1 MHKSV
6 QLNPLDAEAQNNYGV
21 TLQELGRLQEAEDC
35 YIQAIDLE
43 PNYIEAH
50 NNLGNLFKDQNKYEN
65 AIDAYNKVIS
75 INPDNAEAYYNKGVT
90 FKKLGKLEEAILM
103 YTKALELNPQYADAY
118 NNLGNALQDKGETEK
133 AIHAYKK
140 SFLFKSNFPN
150 AHLNLSYALFNS
162 GRIMEAFNEYELRW
176 ETSKF
181 IPQKRNFK
189 KPVWDGKH
197 SLKDKIILLWSEQGI
212 GDTIMWASKIASLRS
227 QCKHCIL
234 ECQEKLIPL
243 LKRSLPNVEVKIQD
257 RTLDTE
263 RDDFDFHLPMG
274 SLYKNF
280 VQELLINKKV
290 DSYLVPDPI
299 RVEYWQKRLKSLG
312 NGPFIG
318 SSWKSSNMSPHRIQ
332 NYSSIYDWLPILS
345 ISDVTFINLQNK
357 DFADDL
363 AKIKEKFGVTVH
375 NFEDLDQFNDL
386 LDVAA
391 LTTALD
397 MVVSIKTTIP
407 LISAGVGTLTKLAN
421 WKQSYWNNIL
431 HNPVGPLIDI
441 YERNTW
447 ESWDNVFNS
456 IAEDIVKFKKE
467 SS

>member
-1 MHKSV
+1 M
-6 QLNPLDAEAQNNYGV
+6 
-21 TLQELGRLQEAEDC
+21 
-35 YIQAIDLE
+35 
-43 PNYIEAH
+43 
-50 NNLGNLFKDQNKYEN
+50 
-65 AIDAYNKVIS
+65 
-75 INPDNAEAYYNKGVT
+75 
-90 FKKLGKLEEAILM
+90 
-103 YTKALELNPQYADAY
+103 
-118 NNLGNALQDKGETEK
+118 GNALQDKGETEK

-162 GRIMEAFNEYELRW
+162 GRLMEAFNEYELRW

-189 KPVWDGKH
+189 KPIWDGKQ
-197 SLKDKIILLWSEQGI
+197 SLKDKIILLWSEQGL
-212 GDTIMWASKIASLRS
+212 GDTIIWASKIASLRS

-234 ECQEKLIPL
+234 ECQEKIIPL

-257 RTLDTE
+257 RTLDSE

-274 SLYKNF
+274 SIYKNF
-280 VQELLINKKV
+280 IQEISINKKV
-290 DSYLVPDPI
+290 ASYLVPDPI
-299 RVEYWQKRLKSLG
+299 RVEFWQKRLKSLG

-318 SSWKSSNMSPHRIQ
+318 ISWKSSNMSPHRIQ

-345 ISDVTFINLQNK
+345 VSDITFINLQNK

-363 AKIKEKFGVTVH
+363 AKIKDKFGVTVH

-397 MVVSIKTTIP
+397 IVVSIKTTIP

-431 HNPVGPLIDI
+431 YNPVGPLVDI
-441 YERNTW
+441 FERNTW

-456 IAEDIVKFKKE
+456 IAEDIVKFKNKRVANG
-467 SS
+467 